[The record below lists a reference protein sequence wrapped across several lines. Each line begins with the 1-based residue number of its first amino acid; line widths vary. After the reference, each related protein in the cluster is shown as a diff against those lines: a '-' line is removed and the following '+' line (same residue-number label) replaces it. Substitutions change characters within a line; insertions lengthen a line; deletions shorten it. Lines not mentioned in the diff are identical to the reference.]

1 MVDKMGDNS
10 GTVAQGALSPALLER
25 IGQALYGPQWIAP
38 LARALDNNQRTVA
51 RWVSEYSDM
60 PDGLADDLR
69 LLLERR
75 TDELAAVRADLDIAI
90 VRSGRAATG

>member
-1 MVDKMGDNS
+1 M
-10 GTVAQGALSPALLER
+10 TPALLER

-38 LARALDNNQRTVA
+38 LARALDNNQRTVV

-60 PDGLADDLR
+60 PAGLADDLR

-75 TDELAAVRADLDIAI
+75 TDELATVRADLDIAI
-90 VRSGRAATG
+90 VRAREPASPDVTR